1 MSWNGEPW
9 SWESVPDILDY
20 VKLAGFDVTR
30 EQLARLHRRRL
41 VNQPFHGP
49 SGGRGHTSMY
59 PAGTAERLL
68 RISQLKESTKQ
79 LDELAWRLWWEGH
92 DVELDLV
99 RAFLLRKAGRWDE
112 QVRETRVVGN
122 TRSDIEEVVVE
133 RDVLEEVFFQHLKVG
148 PSLAFAR
155 RQLARGSELYI
166 DFAGLLIDLLRGDLS
181 LLDVD
186 SVDLFAGPTTAST
199 IGRSRFSV
207 GRRTGVAATIA
218 MRTNMETPYTK
229 VVEQLDDKEIIS
241 SRLVALRFLGIIAN
255 VGAIVQDVF
264 GGSGRGR
271 DNIGKSLTGVSE
283 SPDEQVLSLLL
294 TSAFLREDAVRAE
307 LPDFEPLTSHLPA
320 VKFADFLRLRYL
332 AGEVAGLEL
341 LLAPDRMKES
351 FDSPEGAQRWR
362 ADLEGF
368 LHDHILEI
376 EEAMERRPDLFG
388 ESPPDF
394 AGEEEEESGNSK
406 KKNPK

>member
-1 MSWNGEPW
+1 VSGNGEPW

-20 VKLAGFDVTR
+20 VKIAGFDVTR

-49 SGGRGHTSMY
+49 SGGRGYTTMY

-68 RISQLKESTKQ
+68 RISQLKETTKQ

-92 DVELDLV
+92 DVEPDLV
-99 RAFLLRKAGRWDE
+99 RAFLVKKAGRWDE
-112 QVRETRVVGN
+112 QAREIRVVG
-122 TRSDIEEVVVE
+122 SVQGDSAELAGE

-148 PSLAFAR
+148 PSLASAR

-181 LLDVD
+181 AFDVD
-186 SVDLFAGPTTAST
+186 PVYLFTGPSTASAG
-199 IGRSRFSV
+199 GRSRSSV
-207 GRRTGVAATIA
+207 VRRAGVAATVA
-218 MRTNMETPYTK
+218 MRTCMEAPYTA
-229 VVEQLDDKEIIS
+229 VVEQLDDKEIVK
-241 SRLVALRFLGIIAN
+241 SRLVAQRFLGVIAN
-255 VGAIVQDVF
+255 VGAIVQEVF

-283 SPDEQVLSLLL
+283 SPDEQVLSLML
-294 TSAFLREDAVRAE
+294 TSAFLREEVVRAE
-307 LPDFEPLTSHLPA
+307 LPEFEPLAAHLPA
-320 VKFADFLRLRYL
+320 VTFADFLRLRYL
-332 AGEVAGLEL
+332 AGEVAGLVL
-341 LLAPDRMKES
+341 LLEPDRLKDAFAS
-351 FDSPEGAQRWR
+351 TEGAEQWR

-368 LHDHILEI
+368 LHDHILEV
-376 EEAMERRPDLFG
+376 EEAMDRRRDLFDQC
-388 ESPPDF
+388 PPDF
-394 AGEEEEESGNSK
+394 GGAEAEESSNRK